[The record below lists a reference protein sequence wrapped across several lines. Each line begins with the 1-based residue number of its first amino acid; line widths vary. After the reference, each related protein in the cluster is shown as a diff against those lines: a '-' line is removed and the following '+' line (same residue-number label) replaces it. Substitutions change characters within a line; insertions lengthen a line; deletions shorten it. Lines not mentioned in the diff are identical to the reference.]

1 MATATRNGAGREAG
15 AAIEPKAA
23 GGMRLIEAPTPHEAG
38 GPTPDDLAELIGS
51 FNEVTAKLESTH
63 EQLRGEV
70 ARLRGELD
78 EARER
83 LDRSKRMA
91 ALGEMAAGIA
101 HEIRNPL
108 GSIGLY
114 ARLLCADLPEG
125 SGERATA
132 EKIAAAVRR
141 LNAVV
146 GDVLAFSRGM
156 SPAPEPV
163 PCRELFASAAD
174 SCAAMDGVEIVL
186 GAACES
192 VVCDQ
197 TLVHQA
203 LVNLIQNA
211 GQAVAESGA
220 RGGRVELEAAHGME
234 LDEHGR
240 RRPIVRLRV
249 RDNGPGIDPGVIE
262 RMFNPFFTT
271 RDAGTGLGLAIVH
284 RIMDAH
290 GGRVVIGNNEDGPG
304 ATAELRFPVE
314 KDETAR
320 KEAA

>member
-1 MATATRNGAGREAG
+1 MSGTMHDTTDPRTEESGSGPSGVGLVETP
-15 AAIEPKAA
+15 EPHES
-23 GGMRLIEAPTPHEAG
+23 GAPTPE
-38 GPTPDDLAELIGS
+38 DLADLIGS

-63 EQLRGEV
+63 DQLRGEV
-70 ARLRGELD
+70 VRLRGELD

-114 ARLLCADLPEG
+114 ARMLTEDLPEG
-125 SGERATA
+125 SEPRATA
-132 EKIAAAVRR
+132 EKIAGAVRR

-156 SPAPEPV
+156 NPAREPI
-163 PCRELFASAAD
+163 PCRELFASAGN
-174 SCAAMDGVEIVL
+174 SSAAADGVEVSIGSVC
-186 GAACES
+186 AA
-192 VVCDQ
+192 VPCDQ

-211 GQAVAESGA
+211 RQAIAEAGVEGGQI
-220 RGGRVELEAAHGME
+220 ELDAAQGME

-249 RDNGPGIDPGVIE
+249 RDNGPGIDPGVSE

-304 ATAELRFPVE
+304 ATAELRFPAE
-314 KDETAR
+314 QETTR